1 MDIREWRGDERPAQ
15 DEPVAS
21 VLRAAAAPSEPGP
34 QPGEEAALAAFR
46 ATHQT
51 LGRTPMRSTR
61 MKAAFAA
68 AVSAGVLLTG
78 GIAAAAVTGTLPGAA
93 HVGISPD
100 HATGGEH
107 ANEHADTRGVSDQ
120 HVGQHE
126 ATDPTDESTEPT
138 DTEKASTET
147 GDEQANQDAT
157 EPQDQSA
164 DGEDAAPAHP
174 DNHGGAVSET
184 AKDHSLQG
192 RDHGQ
197 AVSST
202 ARSDAGK
209 THAKSGDSADHKPA
223 DAGTERSDTGKQASA
238 AKGDNA
244 RSGTDDEA
252 RSGRLHSAHSGA
264 KAHTRATR

>member
-1 MDIREWRGDERPAQ
+1 MDIREWRGDERLAQ

-21 VLRAAAAPSEPGP
+21 ALRAAAAPSEPGP
-34 QPGEEAALAAFR
+34 QPGEEAALTAFR

-78 GIAAAAVTGTLPGAA
+78 GIAAAAMTGTLPGAA
-93 HVGISPD
+93 HVGVSPD
-100 HATGGEH
+100 HAGGGEH
-107 ANEHADTRGVSDQ
+107 ANDHADTRGVSDQ

-126 ATDPTDESTEPT
+126 ATDPTDDSTEPT

-147 GDEQANQDAT
+147 GDEQADQDAT
-157 EPQDQSA
+157 EPQDQAA
-164 DGEDAAPAHP
+164 DGENAAPAHP

-197 AVSST
+197 AVSSM

-209 THAKSGDSADHKPA
+209 SHAKSGDDHKPA

-238 AKGDNA
+238 AKGGNA
-244 RSGTDDEA
+244 QSGTDDEVD
-252 RSGRLHSAHSGA
+252 RSGGQGGAHSGA
-264 KAHTRATR
+264 KAHSQATH